1 MKLSTTPAQ
10 DGFYFPAEFQPVSE
24 VWLAW
29 PERKDNWRDDA
40 LPAQETFARIANL
53 IADVTN
59 VCVAVCSHNF
69 DRARQMLHSDVRL
82 VEIPFNDAWM
92 RDIGPTVLVNRA
104 GERRGISWQF
114 NAWGGEYN
122 GLYDNWQQ
130 DDLVAGSVCD
140 IIGIDYYRAPFVLEG
155 GAIHTDGE
163 GTLYTTEECLLSPGR
178 NPQLSK
184 AQIEEQLKA
193 YLGIEKVIWLPNGLF
208 NDETDGHV
216 DNLMHVIA
224 PGKVVLSWTD
234 DPSDPQYA
242 LSRQAEQV
250 LKSQHD
256 AKGRNIEIVR
266 LPLPGPLHYSEREA
280 NGIDASS
287 GMSRQAGERLSA
299 SYANFLIVNE
309 HVFLPMLDEETDA
322 MAIDI
327 LQNAMP
333 EYQIIAIPSREVL
346 LGGGNIH
353 CITQQIL
360 LKHKLAAG
368 LAAMMSCQK
377 E

>member
-1 MKLSTTPAQ
+1 MKCP
-10 DGFYFPAEFQPVSE
+10 
-24 VWLAW
+24 VWL
-29 PERKDNWRDDA
+29 EQIN
-40 LPAQETFARIANL
+40 
-53 IADVTN
+53 
-59 VCVAVCSHNF
+59 
-69 DRARQMLHSDVRL
+69 
-82 VEIPFNDAWM
+82 
-92 RDIGPTVLVNRA
+92 
-104 GERRGISWQF
+104 
-114 NAWGGEYN
+114 
-122 GLYDNWQQ
+122 
-130 DDLVAGSVCD
+130 LVAGSVCD

-184 AQIEEQLKA
+184 AQIEEQLKV
-193 YLGIEKVIWLPNGLF
+193 YLGIEKIIWLPNGLF

-256 AKGRNIEIVR
+256 AKGREIEIVR

-299 SYANFLIVNE
+299 SYANFLIVNG
-309 HVFLPMLDEETDA
+309 HVFLPMLDEDTDA
-322 MAIDI
+322 IAIDI

-353 CITQQIL
+353 CITQQIP
-360 LKHKLAAG
+360 A
-368 LAAMMSCQK
+368 
-377 E
+377 

>member
-53 IADVTN
+53 IAEVTK

-92 RDIGPTVLVNRA
+92 RDIGPTVLVNQA

-193 YLGIEKVIWLPNGLF
+193 YLGIEKIIWLPNGLF
-208 NDETDGHV
+208 NDETDGHI

-234 DPSDPQYA
+234 DSSDPQYA

-256 AKGRNIEIVR
+256 AKGREIEIVR

-299 SYANFLIVNE
+299 SYANFLIVNG
-309 HVFLPMLDEETDA
+309 HVFLPMLDEDTDA
-322 MAIDI
+322 IAIDI

-353 CITQQIL
+353 CITQQIP
-360 LKHKLAAG
+360 A
-368 LAAMMSCQK
+368 
-377 E
+377 